1 MSEFVLIEKMRPGLV
16 VVTLNRPE
24 RRNALSIDLMKQ
36 LLDQWKR
43 LESDQQTRVA
53 ILRGAGPVFCA
64 GLDLAEAENR
74 ELVRESAQYVARTL
88 STLRYSNL
96 VSIALL
102 HGAAYA
108 GGAGVIAAC
117 DMAIG
122 SNDCKIGFPE
132 ARRGLLPAL
141 ISDVLRT
148 KLREGDLSEL
158 FLVGDPINAQ
168 RAQAM
173 GLLQRVVAHD
183 ELLDQAR
190 KMAESILAGGPET
203 IRQTKKLLHHAYRHQ
218 APPPDQFSQSI
229 DEHLKARF
237 SEEASEGL
245 RAFLEKRPANWII
258 N

>member
-1 MSEFVLIEKMRPGLV
+1 
-16 VVTLNRPE
+16 
-24 RRNALSIDLMKQ
+24 
-36 LLDQWKR
+36 
-43 LESDQQTRVA
+43 
-53 ILRGAGPVFCA
+53 
-64 GLDLAEAENR
+64 
-74 ELVRESAQYVARTL
+74 
-88 STLRYSNL
+88 
-96 VSIALL
+96 
-102 HGAAYA
+102 
-108 GGAGVIAAC
+108 
-117 DMAIG
+117 
-122 SNDCKIGFPE
+122 
-132 ARRGLLPAL
+132 
-141 ISDVLRT
+141 
-148 KLREGDLSEL
+148 LREGDLSEL